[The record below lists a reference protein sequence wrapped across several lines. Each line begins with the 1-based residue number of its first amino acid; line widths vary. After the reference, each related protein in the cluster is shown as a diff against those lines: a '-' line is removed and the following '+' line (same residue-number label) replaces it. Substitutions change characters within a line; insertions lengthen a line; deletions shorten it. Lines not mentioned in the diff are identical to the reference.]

1 MFSLKGYLCMS
12 ESTRQQKVGKML
24 QRELSQIF
32 QQDKRGFLG
41 NEFFTISEVKV
52 SPDLSVAKV
61 YISMMMVK
69 DKVKTLENLNLHK
82 KEVRKAL
89 GEIIGKQMRI
99 VPELAFFVDEVQEN
113 AARMDELIKNLN
125 IPPAAE

>member
-1 MFSLKGYLCMS
+1 MS